1 MFRLSVLFVCLL
13 FMTPSQA
20 SSPESAS
27 GTGIEGVISI
37 SPSHPGPTRADET
50 DSNPLPNTEFVVANE
65 KGTVASFKTDD
76 QGRFRVSLL
85 PGHYKV
91 SRKEGQPRIGR
102 FGPFDVD
109 VTAGQVT
116 KVQWNCDSGMR

>member
-1 MFRLSVLFVCLL
+1 MSRLFALFLCLL
-13 FMTPSQA
+13 FMTTSQA
-20 SSPESAS
+20 SSAESAI

-37 SPSHPGPTRADET
+37 SPSHPGPTRTDET
-50 DSNPLPNTEFVVANE
+50 DSNGLPNTEFVVANE
-65 KGTVASFKTDD
+65 TGTVASFKTDD
-76 QGRFRVSLL
+76 QGHFHVALP